1 MQWILFGDHK
11 RVILR
16 KRCAAKSLLLQIH
29 KTTATKRHVMF
40 GFQVKFVWSISSVEH
55 FISTVRAT
63 DKKELSFKR
72 LEVFSQRYSSN
83 VEALPER
90 VA

>member
-1 MQWILFGDHK
+1 MIPILSAGNNQGQDEGKSMQWILFGDHK

-16 KRCAAKSLLLQIH
+16 RRCAAKSLLLQIH

-40 GFQVKFVWSISSVEH
+40 GFQVKFVWSISSVKY

-63 DKKELSFKR
+63 DKKEL
-72 LEVFSQRYSSN
+72 
-83 VEALPER
+83 
-90 VA
+90 